1 VGRFFNVGDEKMEVV
16 AMFKTKVEL
25 VNDSGDIIT
34 PATETLLGYA
44 VLENGKMISPF
55 PLTYVDASEWIK
67 KELKRRVKLTQ
78 SIGMS
83 M

>member
-1 VGRFFNVGDEKMEVV
+1 
-16 AMFKTKVEL
+16 
-25 VNDSGDIIT
+25 
-34 PATETLLGYA
+34 LGYA